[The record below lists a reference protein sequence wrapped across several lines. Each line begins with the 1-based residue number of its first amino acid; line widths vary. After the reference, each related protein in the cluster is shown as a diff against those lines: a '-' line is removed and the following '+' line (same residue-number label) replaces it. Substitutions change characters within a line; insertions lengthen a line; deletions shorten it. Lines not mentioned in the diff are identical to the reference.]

1 MLNQLRRT
9 SISNSIVSCATLIKV
24 ITLRSFKKNKFEIT
38 PEQFIILDALFDND
52 ESKDLYQRQLGILLG
67 KDRANIARLI
77 GILEKKGLVEKISD
91 SNGRQ
96 IYRISVTRKG
106 VEIRN
111 KIYPVI
117 SEIRKSYLHN
127 IDYDELKK
135 CLETLNK
142 IKDNISENTKLKI

>member
-1 MLNQLRRT
+1 MLAQLKRT
-9 SISNSIVSCATLIKV
+9 SISSGIVSCATLIKV
-24 ITLRSFKKNKFEIT
+24 LTLRCFKKYKFEIT
-38 PEQFIILDALFDND
+38 LEQFVLLDTLLDNN
-52 ESKDLYQRQLGILLG
+52 ESKNLYQRQLGILLG

-77 GILEKKGLVEKISD
+77 GILERKGFVEKNID

-117 SEIRKSYLHN
+117 SEIRKSYLHK